1 MSDRPYSRRGFLL
14 SLGVAGAAGAALTA
28 CGGRTD
34 TAPGTQ
40 TTDPSPA
47 TTAPGGAAGQEGMV
61 AAECPTYD
69 QLSQEQLSVRNTLNY
84 VDESPQSGQYCYNCR
99 FKIESDEYGPCLG
112 CQLFAGPVATDGWC
126 SSWAAE
132 T

>member
-14 SLGVAGAAGAALTA
+14 SLGVAGAASAALTA

-40 TTDPSPA
+40 TTQPAPA
-47 TTAPGGAAGQEGMV
+47 TTAPGAPAGSEGVV
-61 AAECPTYD
+61 AAECPGYAD
-69 QLSQEQLSVRNTLNY
+69 LSEEQISVRRTLNY
-84 VDESPQSGQYCYNCR
+84 VDQSPQAGQYCYNCR
-99 FKIESDEYGPCLG
+99 FVIENGEYGNCQG
-112 CQLFAGPVATDGWC
+112 CQLFAGPVAPQGWC
-126 SSWAAE
+126 SSWAAM